1 MYGNFCNSI
10 SFLSFA
16 PLMTESEDIKSRIW
30 QKAHELFIQYGIR
43 SVSMDEIAAVLGMS
57 KKTIYIHF
65 KDKNAIVE
73 EAINNVIKNSRDC
86 IIYEKEISEN
96 AIEEALKGVDAFD
109 SVLSR
114 INPSLIFDMQKYH
127 PNVYLLFAKYKNEFI
142 YEMVKANMERGID
155 EGIYRKD
162 IDIEV
167 LSKLRVEN
175 VWIPFNPEY
184 YTQFEISISQIQKEI
199 FLHFLY
205 GIVSE
210 NGYSILNNYKNQRL
224 NKLSNENI

>member
-1 MYGNFCNSI
+1 M
-10 SFLSFA
+10 
-16 PLMTESEDIKSRIW
+16 
-30 QKAHELFIQYGIR
+30 
-43 SVSMDEIAAVLGMS
+43 
-57 KKTIYIHF
+57 
-65 KDKNAIVE
+65 
-73 EAINNVIKNSRDC
+73 
-86 IIYEKEISEN
+86 
-96 AIEEALKGVDAFD
+96 
-109 SVLSR
+109 
-114 INPSLIFDMQKYH
+114 
-127 PNVYLLFAKYKNEFI
+127 YLLFAKYKIEFI

-155 EGIYRKD
+155 ESIYRKD